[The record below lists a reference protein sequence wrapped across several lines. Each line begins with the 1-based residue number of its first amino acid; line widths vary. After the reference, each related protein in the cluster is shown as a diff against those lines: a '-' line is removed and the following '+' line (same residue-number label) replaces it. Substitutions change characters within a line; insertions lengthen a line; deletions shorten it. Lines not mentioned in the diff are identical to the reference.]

1 MLEQLYQHRITHL
14 DRFFA
19 SHNPTS
25 SFPALPS
32 KQEIRNHE
40 LGQLSLF
47 PTGSPNTLIQWK
59 KDKVDFVEFVVAI
72 YESNSVKAITNQ
84 KLPKKDFYEAMSWF
98 FNVRVGHWHGT
109 LNAAKARKIDK
120 GSPYLSELVQTFT
133 DYAERGI

>member
-1 MLEQLYQHRITHL
+1 LLEQLYQHRITHL

-25 SFPALPS
+25 SYPALPS

-47 PTGSPNTLIQWK
+47 PNGSPNTLIQWK

-72 YESNSVKAITNQ
+72 YESNSVKAITDQ

-109 LNAAKARKIDK
+109 LNAAKARKIEI
-120 GSPYLSELVQTFT
+120 GRASCR
-133 DYAERGI
+133 ERV